1 MKFAD
6 LVMQGNTQPNIEV
19 LPDEPN
25 EYFLRANVK
34 AFEVV
39 EDLQA
44 DCPCDWYFW
53 DVLRTIEL
61 DNRTRVVLHVV

>member
-1 MKFAD
+1 MQFAD
-6 LVMQGNTQPNIEV
+6 LVLQGETQPNIEV
-19 LPDEPN
+19 LPDMPN
-25 EYFLRANVK
+25 DLFLRANVK
-34 AFEVV
+34 AFEVI

-61 DNRTRVVLHVV
+61 DNKTRVVLRVV